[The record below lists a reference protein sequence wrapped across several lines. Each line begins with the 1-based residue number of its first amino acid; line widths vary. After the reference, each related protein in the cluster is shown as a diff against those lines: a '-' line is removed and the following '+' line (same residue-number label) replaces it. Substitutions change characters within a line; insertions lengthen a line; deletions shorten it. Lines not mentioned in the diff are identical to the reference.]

1 MPAFHLSDKTRRLL
15 GAAIASVW
23 IFHGLYS
30 KVLRGI
36 PRHQQIVARVLG
48 DGLAGTAT
56 IAVGL
61 LEVLLGVWILTGR
74 KRPVCALVQTL
85 AIVGMNT
92 LEIVLANDLLISATG
107 MVALNFVFLG
117 FVWLWA
123 SSVPKT

>member
-1 MPAFHLSDKTRRLL
+1 M
-15 GAAIASVW
+15 
-23 IFHGLYS
+23 
-30 KVLRGI
+30 
-36 PRHQQIVARVLG
+36 G